1 LRDRRCYRFEGKVRQ
16 GCGVGH
22 CAACSVHREC
32 VPVQEARLT
41 RQSLRGATTAPPEA
55 PRRDNVAVKAAKAVG
70 RVGGFA
76 LRLGRSVG
84 SLVKRAAA
92 GPSALL

>member
-1 LRDRRCYRFEGKVRQ
+1 
-16 GCGVGH
+16 
-22 CAACSVHREC
+22 
-32 VPVQEARLT
+32 VQEARLT
-41 RQSLRGATTAPPEA
+41 MQSVRGATTAPPEP
-55 PRRDNVAVKAAKAVG
+55 PRRNNVAVKAAKALR

-92 GPSALL
+92 GQSALL